1 MDKSIRKKRKWPALL
16 GGITLIALAT
26 GAYFFLGTRHAST
39 LQVASDRLTVKA
51 VTSSPF
57 TEYISL
63 TGRLE
68 PTEVYFLDSRIGGVV
83 DRLFVQPGASVE
95 QGDTLLRIANAD
107 LELEVLQRESE
118 LLEQLNA
125 QRQTALLLNQN
136 DFTRREQLAE
146 TNFLLSLENKRYTR
160 ERGLAADS
168 LLAPADFEP
177 TAARFAYYQDRR
189 RLLDAAYREDSIS
202 RRIQL
207 AQINA
212 SEQRL
217 TDNLRAV
224 RRILDRL
231 YLIAPLSGRLADFA
245 ANVGQAIEV
254 GDRMGQIYRLDD
266 FTIEAQVDEFYL
278 DKVTLDQPGTIVLRG
293 GEIPVRVS
301 RILPTVEDGR
311 FRILVDFDD
320 TEQVPTDLVR
330 GQSLR
335 LKLRFGEPTESTLIA
350 AGEFYASTG
359 GNWVYVLEG
368 NRASRR
374 AIRLGRQNPREYEVL
389 EGLSPGERVIT
400 SGYEAFQD
408 YTTLQL
414 R

>member
-1 MDKSIRKKRKWPALL
+1 MDRTIRKKKKWPLLLGIGTVALL
-16 GGITLIALAT
+16 AA
-26 GAYFFLGTRHAST
+26 GAYYFLGTRYAST
-39 LQVASDRLTVKA
+39 LQVPADRLTVNA

-68 PTEVYFLDSRIGGVV
+68 PTEVYYLDSRIGGVV
-83 DRLFVQPGASVE
+83 DRLFVQPGATVE
-95 QGDTLLRIANAD
+95 RGDTLLRIANAD

-146 TNFLLSLENKRYTR
+146 TDFLLALENKRYDR
-160 ERGLAADS
+160 ERSLAADS

-177 TAARFAYYQDRR
+177 TAARYAYYQDRR

-231 YLIAPLSGRLADFA
+231 YLVAPLTGRLSDFTA
-245 ANVGQAIEV
+245 KVGQAMEV
-254 GDRMGQIYRLDD
+254 GDRLGQIYRLDD
-266 FTIEAQVDEFYL
+266 FTVEAEVDEFYL
-278 DKVTLDQPGTIVLRG
+278 GKVAIDQPGTIALRDG
-293 GEIPVRVS
+293 DVPVRVS
-301 RILPTVEDGR
+301 SILPTVEDGR
-311 FRILVDFDD
+311 FRILVDFNDPERIPD
-320 TEQVPTDLVR
+320 DLVR

-350 AGEFYASTG
+350 VGEFYASTG

-368 NRASRR
+368 DRAHRR
-374 AIRLGRQNPREYEVL
+374 PIRLGRQNPREYEVL
-389 EGLSPGERVIT
+389 EGLRPGERVIT
-400 SGYEAFQD
+400 SGYEEFQD
-408 YTTLQL
+408 YPTLQL